1 MEKDEPVLDI
11 KNISKKRG
19 KIPILKDVNFSIE
32 KGEI

>member
-1 MEKDEPVLDI
+1 MENNKPVLDV

-19 KIPILKDVNFSIE
+19 KTPILKDVNFSIG